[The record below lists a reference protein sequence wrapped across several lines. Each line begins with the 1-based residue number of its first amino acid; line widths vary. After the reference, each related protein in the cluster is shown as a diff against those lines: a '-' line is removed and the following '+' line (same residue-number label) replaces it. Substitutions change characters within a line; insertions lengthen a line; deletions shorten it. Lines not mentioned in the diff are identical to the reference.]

1 MKSFCTSCQQMIDWT
16 DGSDLRR
23 HEKVCWS
30 QSEKIPPGEF
40 LADDD
45 AAIAAAFA
53 SPKKPSISAV
63 AIQVAEALEQ
73 LDGEARGRVLRAV
86 AVLLG
91 IKGGLG
97 AP

>member
-1 MKSFCTSCQQMIDWT
+1 MILPHQEDLKDHRPRCWRCRKRVSWFKVY
-16 DGSDLRR
+16 DGPRGGKLCGDCSL
-23 HEKVCWS
+23 S
-30 QSEKIPPGEF
+30 
-40 LADDD
+40 
-45 AAIAAAFA
+45 AAA
-53 SPKKPSISAV
+53 V
-63 AIQVAEALEQ
+63 EVAEALEQ